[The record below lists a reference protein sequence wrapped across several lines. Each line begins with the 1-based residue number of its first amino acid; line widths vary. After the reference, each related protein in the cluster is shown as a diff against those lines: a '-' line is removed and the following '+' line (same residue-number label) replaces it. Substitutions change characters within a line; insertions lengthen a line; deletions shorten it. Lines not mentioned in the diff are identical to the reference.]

1 MLIGELFA
9 GIGGLGLGLERAIP
23 GARIAWQVEQNP
35 FCRQIL
41 KRHWPDAQ
49 QFEDVRWFP
58 WHPPEKREKFADK
71 KPWIQERVKYEVDI
85 IAAGFPCQGASV
97 AGKRLG
103 LSDDRTALW
112 WEVVRIARVLR
123 PRYLVLEN
131 VPGLLTVS
139 GGRDFGAVLG
149 SLAEIG
155 YDAEWTTISAAEF
168 GAPHKRERL
177 FIIGT
182 NPNAT
187 GGENQR
193 VNNAK
198 REQLRRSTQRVVT
211 ETAANTQH
219 KPGKRGRNDRS
230 VLETLGKAEKNKKK
244 RSERLF
250 HSNKKSNSS
259 SQNAAGHDFR
269 YSEAPSP
276 FCGVD
281 DGIPRRMDRLRALG
295 NAVVPQ
301 CAEWIGQRIASYQA
315 ELEFPW

>member
-41 KRHWPDAQ
+41 KRHWPDAKRY
-49 QFEDVRWFP
+49 EDVRWFP
-58 WHPPEKREKFADK
+58 GHPPEQREKFADK
-71 KPWIQERVKYEVDI
+71 KPWIQEREKYAVDL

-139 GGRDFGAVLG
+139 GGRDFGTVLG
-149 SLAEIG
+149 SMAEIG
-155 YDAEWTTISAAEF
+155 YNAEWTCISANEF

-182 NPNAT
+182 NANSESF
-187 GGENQR
+187 GLGQR
-193 VNNAK
+193 Q
-198 REQLRRSTQRVVT
+198 QLRSPQSGGKGAQSNARSCSKGTV
-211 ETAANTQH
+211 ANASGVSHRRRNNSGISSKKQ
-219 KPGKRGRNDRS
+219 KVEKGRN
-230 VLETLGKAEKNKKK
+230 VGNLETV
-244 RSERLF
+244 
-250 HSNKKSNSS
+250 SS

-276 FCGVD
+276 FCGMD
-281 DGIPRRMDRLRALG
+281 DGIPKRMDRLLALG

-315 ELEFPW
+315 EQDIPW